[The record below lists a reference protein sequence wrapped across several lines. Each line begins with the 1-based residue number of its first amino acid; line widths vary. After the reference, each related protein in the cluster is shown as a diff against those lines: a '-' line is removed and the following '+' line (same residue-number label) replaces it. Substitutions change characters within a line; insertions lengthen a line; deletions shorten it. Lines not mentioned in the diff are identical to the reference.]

1 MSFDSVLPGPEGGLV
16 LRGPD
21 MPELLCPEILA
32 DLFEASALRTP
43 HAIALSDG
51 VTSLTYEELNTQ
63 ADRAANHLL
72 ARGIGG
78 GDMVGLWLPRGI
90 PLLVLQLAIAKNRCR
105 VASHGCRHPRRA
117 GVDLPG
123 RCGSQGI
130 DQ

>member
-43 HAIALSDG
+43 HAIALTDG

-72 ARGIGG
+72 ADGIGG

-90 PLLVLQLAIAKNRCR
+90 PLLVLQLAIAKTG
-105 VASHGCRHPRRA
+105 AA
-117 GVDLPG
+117 
-123 RCGSQGI
+123 
-130 DQ
+130 